1 MDFIDKK
8 DVVRFQVGQHRRQIA
23 RLFQHRPGGGA
34 QVNAHFIGNDVG
46 QRGFPQPGRAE
57 DQQMV
62 QSVATLLGSLNKDFH
77 LLADMRLTDILRQQ
91 LRPDGAIK
99 NFFFIDRLGR
109 NQAIGFNH
117 SLPLIGAYSAARSA
131 SRIRV
136 SQSAPGL
143 AILLTMRLASCGL

>member
-1 MDFIDKK
+1 
-8 DVVRFQVGQHRRQIA
+8 
-23 RLFQHRPGGGA
+23 
-34 QVNAHFIGNDVG
+34 
-46 QRGFPQPGRAE
+46 
-57 DQQMV
+57 MV

-117 SLPLIGAYSAARSA
+117 SLSLINLTGRRAARRGSGF
-131 SRIRV
+131 RNRRPV
-136 SQSAPGL
+136 W
-143 AILLTMRLASCGL
+143 RFC